1 MKSFLELTKYIF
13 TIPGVKF
20 FLSERLS
27 QDPIENFFGCQ
38 RQRGRTSE
46 NPNVYDFCKNTQA
59 LRVINSVCGNF
70 PRGNCRGNKDSVID
84 IQKESKPLPKRCRDR
99 KKCKSKENLLPEHD
113 TSIPLN
119 SKTLS
124 VQKLHVHNIAV
135 CTSLEQCEDN
145 PLVEEDDHSDNEGDH
160 LDDEDD
166 HLDEDGHL
174 EDEVNQ
180 SDDDDDQLED
190 GHEDIEAE
198 GSQSEGM
205 LCLTESDELSDTPD
219 ISDEMF
225 LSDEEETCELQS
237 VLIPTESPKNEL
249 TMPKLCEPSKSDSS
263 FLSKMAPLSHVEPL
277 KWSASSC
284 TNEKPICHNFRQKTP
299 VRSQLHIHTDVQEK
313 MINEALG
320 GGTSNEVMVKCFSI
334 ALQRHDM
341 QTLNES
347 GWLNDQVNGF
357 V

>member
-1 MKSFLELTKYIF
+1 M
-13 TIPGVKF
+13 
-20 FLSERLS
+20 
-27 QDPIENFFGCQ
+27 
-38 RQRGRTSE
+38 
-46 NPNVYDFCKNTQA
+46 
-59 LRVINSVCGNF
+59 
-70 PRGNCRGNKDSVID
+70 
-84 IQKESKPLPKRCRDR
+84 
-99 KKCKSKENLLPEHD
+99 
-113 TSIPLN
+113 
-119 SKTLS
+119 
-124 VQKLHVHNIAV
+124 
-135 CTSLEQCEDN
+135 
-145 PLVEEDDHSDNEGDH
+145 
-160 LDDEDD
+160 
-166 HLDEDGHL
+166 

-190 GHEDIEAE
+190 GHEDIGVE

-249 TMPKLCEPSKSDSS
+249 PMPKLCEPSKSDSS
-263 FLSKMAPLSHVEPL
+263 FCLSKMAPLSHVEPL
-277 KWSASSC
+277 KWSASSR

-299 VRSQLHIHTDVQEK
+299 VRNQLHIHTDVQEK

-347 GWLNDQVNGF
+347 GWLNDQVNSF